1 MSIND
6 DVFGAEMPLFDQI
19 VVGRVGILVNA
30 RFIGFALA
38 FPVPPIIDGKNVD
51 PDLRER
57 PQMFK
62 AVSNVFRVPV
72 KPEEDLF

>member
-1 MSIND
+1 MSIDD
-6 DVFGAEMPLFDQI
+6 DVFGAEMPLLDQI

-38 FPVPPIIDGKNVD
+38 FPVPPIIDGQDVD

-57 PQMFK
+57 PQMVK
-62 AVSNVFRVPV
+62 AVPNVFRVPV